1 MKVMVNWTQTRTK
14 FVTARTHSEKSAVFE
29 VVFDND
35 VRDGVEDEGNVICV
49 SGTCEVSVDFLCV
62 LALV

>member
-1 MKVMVNWTQTRTK
+1 MIVK
-14 FVTARTHSEKSAVFE
+14 FVKTTTAAVHMSGAHILEKSTVFE

-35 VRDGVEDEGNVICV
+35 VRDGVENEGNIICV